1 MIETEQAVIGCLI
14 LDWAACREPGVEAEW
29 FETPF
34 YQQIVRHGQALIAAG
49 VKPDSVTLLEGMCP
63 EEKAEVVRCA
73 QLVPSIPGF
82 PGYVRQLRQ
91 EWRERRI
98 LEGLTA
104 LQIAGGDADDM
115 TEGLRALVAEQDNI
129 LAAERREV
137 GQSLSDAY
145 ADFYSDLYGEDV
157 RYLSGYRTLDD
168 CLGGLLPGTVFV
180 LAARSGHGKTD
191 FALSLMLRYAAAGL
205 RVLYYTMEMSK
216 KQMMVRVAAKLTG
229 INNTRIRDKRLNEE
243 EKALI
248 SRAFGLIKG
257 RDVIRMAEERPNLA
271 ALRENIRVYRPAVV
285 FLDHLSLMRMAQR
298 KSRVEEV
305 AETTRAIKALAM
317 ETGTA
322 VVELVQMNREVEK
335 RAVKRPLLSDLK
347 ESGTIE
353 EDADYVMFL
362 QARKGDSPLRGDD
375 AYKTVGYVE
384 KNRYGGTGAV
394 EFDWQPQYSRFQ
406 AASPS

>member
-14 LDWAACREPGVEAEW
+14 LDWAACREPAVEAAW

-34 YQQIVRHGQALIAAG
+34 YQEIVRHGRALIAAG
-49 VKPDSVTLLEGMCP
+49 IKPDSVTLLEGMRP

-91 EWRERRI
+91 EWRQRRI

-115 TEGLRALVAEQDNI
+115 TEGLRALVAEQDGI

-145 ADFYSDLYGEDV
+145 ADFYSDLYGKDV
-157 RYLSGYRTLDD
+157 RYLSGYRALDD

-229 INNTRIRDKRLNEE
+229 INNARIRDKRLNEE

-257 RDVIRMAEERPNLA
+257 RDVIRMAEDRPNLE
-271 ALRENIRVYRPAVV
+271 ALRENIRAYRPAVV
-285 FLDHLSLMRMAQR
+285 FLDHLSLMRMVRR
-298 KSRVEEV
+298 KTRVEEV

-375 AYKTVGYVE
+375 AYKAVGYIE
-384 KNRYGGTGAV
+384 KNRHGGTGAV

-406 AASPS
+406 ATSSA